1 MCDGSLM
8 EVEKELLKIFD
19 GKTAYKIDHRG
30 LSLTSAN
37 GTTVSAIAAD

>member
-8 EVEKELLKIFD
+8 ETEKALLKIFD
-19 GKTAYKIDHRG
+19 GKTAYKIDHRS

-37 GTTVSAIAAD
+37 GTTVSATAAN